1 MTYSESEETMARN
14 STGLPKRAEI
24 QPQHTWDA
32 ASIFPTTVDWEA
44 ELRALTDELEGLA
57 RFRGHLGDGP
67 ATLAEW
73 FAVSEGL
80 GLRIYRAEIY
90 ASLFSEA
97 DTGDQAAKAMADRAL
112 GFFARWA
119 AAMAFAEPELLAL
132 GFPTLRRWIVEEP
145 RLAIYAHALDRL
157 EARQAHVRSAE
168 VEELLGMVSEP
179 FGSATATHGILADA
193 DLTFRPAIDETG
205 QGQAIAQGTIDALLG
220 EPDRIL
226 RRNAWE
232 SYADAHL
239 AVKNTMANA
248 LATGVKQHVFLANAR
263 NYDSALEASLAANF
277 IPTAVFHNLI
287 ATFKEHLPIWH
298 RYWAVRQR
306 ALGQSEIA
314 PYDIW
319 APLTPDPPRVPF
331 DRAVEMIAAGLA
343 PLGEGYVS
351 LLLRGVNE
359 QRWVD
364 KYPSVGK
371 RAGAFSTGVQGSH
384 PFILMNGT
392 DDLESM
398 STLAHE
404 LGHSLHSLYT
414 WNTQPPVYADY
425 SIFLAEVA
433 SNCNQALVRAHLF
446 AQDPDR
452 DFQLALINEAMSN
465 FHRYFFLMPTLARFE
480 LELHERVER
489 GEALPADTM
498 NAILTGFFREAY
510 GPNVTLDEARVGITW
525 AQFPTHLYSN
535 FYVYQYATGLA
546 GAHAL
551 AEGVLAGEA
560 GAVGRYL
567 DFLRAGNSAYPLD
580 VLKQA
585 GVDLTTPNPVRQ
597 TFRVLERLVDRLEAL
612 TNA

>member
-1 MTYSESEETMARN
+1 MARN
-14 STGLPKRAEI
+14 TTGLPKRAEI

-32 ASIFPTTVDWEA
+32 ASIFPTVEDWEA
-44 ELRALTDELEGLA
+44 ELRALNDGLEGLA
-57 RFRGHLGDGP
+57 RFQGHLGDGP
-67 ATLAEW
+67 ATLADW
-73 FAVSEGL
+73 FAISEEF
-80 GLRIYRAEIY
+80 GLRIQRAEIY

-97 DTGDQAAKAMADRAL
+97 DTGDQAAKGMADRAL
-112 GFFARWA
+112 GFFARGA
-119 AAMAFAEPELLAL
+119 AALSFAEPELLAL
-132 GFPTLRRWIVEEP
+132 GFPTLRRWLAEES
-145 RLAIYAHALDRL
+145 RLAPYAHAIDRL

-179 FGSATATHGILADA
+179 FGSAAATHGILADA
-193 DLTFRPAIDETG
+193 DLTFRPALDETG
-205 QGQAIAQGTIDALLG
+205 QGQAVAQGTIDMLLG

-248 LATGVKQHVFLANAR
+248 LATGVKQHAFLAR
-263 NYDSALEASLAANF
+263 TRRYDSALEASLAANF
-277 IPTAVFHNLI
+277 IPPAVFHNLI
-287 ATFKEHLPIWH
+287 ATFREQLPVWH
-298 RYWAVRQR
+298 RYWGVRRR

-319 APLTPDPPRVPF
+319 APLTPNPPRVPF

-343 PLGEGYVS
+343 PLGDEYLS

-364 KYPSVGK
+364 KYPNVGK
-371 RAGAFSTGVQGSH
+371 RAGAFSTGCQGTH

-414 WNTQPPVYADY
+414 WNTQPSAYADY

-433 SNCNQALVRAHLF
+433 SNFNQALVRAHLF
-446 AQDPDR
+446 AQHPDR

-465 FHRYFFLMPTLARFE
+465 FHRYFFLMPILARFE

-498 NAILTGFFREAY
+498 NAILVGLFREAY
-510 GPNVTLDEARVGITW
+510 GPDITIDEARVGITW
-525 AQFPTHLYSN
+525 AQFPTHLYSD

-551 AEGVLAGEA
+551 AEGILAGEA
-560 GAVGRYL
+560 GATARYL
-567 DFLRAGNSAYPLD
+567 DFLRAGNSASPLD
-580 VLKQA
+580 VLKRA
-585 GVDLTTPNPVRQ
+585 GVDLTTPDPVRR
-597 TFRVLERLVDRLEAL
+597 TFRVLEELVDRLEAL
-612 TNA
+612 TDA

>member
-1 MTYSESEETMARN
+1 MGRTSA
-14 STGLPKRAEI
+14 GLPKRADI

-32 ASIFPTTVDWEA
+32 ASIFPTDGAWEA
-44 ELRALTDELEGLA
+44 ELRALVGEIDALA

-67 ATLAEW
+67 AALADW
-73 FAVSEGL
+73 FAASEAIGQ
-80 GLRIYRAEIY
+80 RIYRAEIY
-90 ASLFSEA
+90 ASLFHEA
-97 DTGDQAAKAMADRAL
+97 DTGDQEAKAKADRAV
-112 GFFARWA
+112 GFFARGA

-132 GFPTLRRWIVEEP
+132 GFPTLRRWLAEES
-145 RLAIYAHALDRL
+145 RLALYAHAIDRL

-179 FGSATATHGILADA
+179 FASAAATHGILADA
-193 DLTFRPAIDETG
+193 DLTFRLALDETG
-205 QGQAIAQGTIDALLG
+205 QANAVAQGTIDALLS
-220 EPDRIL
+220 EPDRTL

-239 AVKNTMANA
+239 AFKNTMANA
-248 LATGVKQHVFLANAR
+248 LATGVKQHVFLARAR
-263 NYDSALEASLAANF
+263 KYDSALEASLAANF
-277 IPTAVFHNLI
+277 IPTGVFHNLI

-306 ALGQSEIA
+306 ALGQRELA

-331 DRAVEMIAAGLA
+331 DQAVELIIAGLA
-343 PLGEGYVS
+343 PLGEEYVG
-351 LLLRGVNE
+351 LLRRGVTE
-359 QRWVD
+359 ERWVD
-364 KYPSVGK
+364 KYPNVGK
-371 RAGAFSTGVQGSH
+371 RAGAFSTGCQGTH

-414 WNTQPPVYADY
+414 WNAQPPVYADY

-433 SNCNQALVRAHLF
+433 SNFNQALVRAHLF
-446 AQDPDR
+446 AQHPDR

-489 GEALPADTM
+489 GEALPAETM
-498 NAILTGFFREAY
+498 NAILTDFFREAY
-510 GPNVTLDEARVGITW
+510 GPAVTIDADRVGITW
-525 AQFPTHLYSN
+525 AQFPTHLYSD

-551 AEGVLAGEA
+551 AEGILAGEA
-560 GAVGRYL
+560 GAAERYL

-580 VLKQA
+580 VLKRA
-585 GVDLTTPNPVRQ
+585 GVDLTTPEPVRQ
-597 TFRVLERLVDRLEAL
+597 TFRVLERLIDRLEAL
-612 TNA
+612 TTA

>member
-1 MTYSESEETMARN
+1 MGRTNA
-14 STGLPKRAEI
+14 GLPQRGDI

-32 ASIFPTTVDWEA
+32 ASIFPTDGAWEA
-44 ELRALTDELEGLA
+44 ELRALTGDIDALEH
-57 RFRGHLGDGP
+57 FRGHLGDSP
-67 ATLAEW
+67 ATLADW
-73 FAVSEGL
+73 FAASESVGQ
-80 GLRIYRAEIY
+80 RIYRAEIY
-90 ASLFSEA
+90 ASLFHEA
-97 DTGDQAAKAMADRAL
+97 DTSDQEAKAKSDRAM
-112 GFFARWA
+112 GFLARGA
-119 AAMAFAEPELLAL
+119 AAMAFAEPELLGL
-132 GFPTLRRWIVEEP
+132 GFSTIRQWLAEEP
-145 RLAIYAHALDRL
+145 RLAHYAHAIDRL

-179 FGSATATHGILADA
+179 FASAAATHGILDDA
-193 DLTFRPAIDETG
+193 DLTFRPALDETG
-205 QGQAIAQGTIDALLG
+205 QAHTVAQGAIDALLS
-220 EPDRIL
+220 EPDRVL

-239 AVKNTMANA
+239 AFKNTMANA
-248 LATGVKQHVFLANAR
+248 LATGVKQHVFLARAR
-263 NYDSALEASLAANF
+263 KYNSALAASLADNF
-277 IPTAVFHNLI
+277 IPTEVFHNLI
-287 ATFKEHLPIWH
+287 ATFKEHLPTWH
-298 RYWAVRQR
+298 RYWAIRQR
-306 ALGQSEIA
+306 ALGQQEIA

-319 APLTPDPPRVPF
+319 APLTPNSPRVPF
-331 DRAVEMIAAGLA
+331 DQAVELIATGLT
-343 PLGEGYVS
+343 PLGEEYVT
-351 LLLRGVNE
+351 LLRRGVTE

-364 KYPSVGK
+364 KYPNVGK
-371 RAGAFSTGVQGSH
+371 RAGAFSTGCQGTH

-392 DDLESM
+392 DNLESM

-414 WNTQPPVYADY
+414 WNAQPPVYADY

-433 SNCNQALVRAHLF
+433 SNFNQALVRAHLF
-446 AQDPDR
+446 AQNPDR

-489 GEALPADTM
+489 GEALPAETM
-498 NAILTGFFREAY
+498 NAILLGFFREAY
-510 GPNVTLDEARVGITW
+510 GPGVTIDADRVGITW

-551 AEGVLAGEA
+551 AEGILAGEA
-560 GAVGRYL
+560 GAVERYL

-580 VLKQA
+580 VLKRA
-585 GVDLTTPNPVRQ
+585 GVDLTTPEPVRQ

-612 TNA
+612 TTA